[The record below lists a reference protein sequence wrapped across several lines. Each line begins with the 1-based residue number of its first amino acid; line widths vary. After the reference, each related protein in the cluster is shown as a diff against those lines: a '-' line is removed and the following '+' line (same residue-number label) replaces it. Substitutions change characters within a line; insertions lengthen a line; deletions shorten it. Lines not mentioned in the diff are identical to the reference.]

1 MAAPPADGSSGGG
14 RWTPETWRYAPPSSL
29 AAAATPGA
37 RIHGARTAR
46 TFYKFFFFFLFDP
59 RSLKV
64 KQQNRI
70 KTHRLSQRA
79 RVLHR
84 KKKNNNK
91 NRVISSELI
100 GQWNDDKPGE
110 GGTEVEVR
118 RWGGGKRKTAVHAP
132 RCLSVRPSVRGSGN
146 AQCSAGWGSVS
157 SVCLGLRPERPQFL
171 LEAWNRGR

>member
-1 MAAPPADGSSGGG
+1 MAVRPAFLTGSGGDAG
-14 RWTPETWRYAPPSSL
+14 GSYPWRPYGENFFINL
-29 AAAATPGA
+29 
-37 RIHGARTAR
+37 
-46 TFYKFFFFFLFDP
+46 FFFFLLFDP

-70 KTHRLSQRA
+70 KTHRLSPSA

-100 GQWNDDKPGE
+100 SQWNDDKPGE

-118 RWGGGKRKTAVHAP
+118 RWGGGGHWEEEDSSP
-132 RCLSVRPSVRGSGN
+132 RPTLPVRPSV
-146 AQCSAGWGSVS
+146 CPW
-157 SVCLGLRPERPQFL
+157 L
-171 LEAWNRGR
+171 W